1 MGKKEELEG
10 REEAVGNT
18 AKGTG
23 RGDILRGL
31 ICQAKR
37 IGYNP
42 EVKGS
47 PRLVIIWEIPVM

>member
-1 MGKKEELEG
+1 M
-10 REEAVGNT
+10 GNT
-18 AKGTG
+18 AKGKG

-47 PRLVIIWEIPVM
+47 PRLVIIWEISVM